1 MSNANHS
8 AAQKTTARLVKMLA
22 LAAGAALLGNVAEA
36 ATVRSNAEKIAARA
50 GLDIDALTVDVSL
63 ASLLGLDETPW
74 TNEPCPTGIAFRP
87 DVFQVAPGEWIE
99 IAEAIDGEGTMVTHF
114 RSGTGELYGAQTLHR
129 GFWRDMPAQE
139 AVWLARDAWGC

>member
-22 LAAGAALLGNVAEA
+22 LAAGAALLGNAAEA

-50 GLDIDALTVDVSL
+50 GLDLDALTVDVSL
-63 ASLLGLDETPW
+63 ASLLGLEDIEW
-74 TNEPCPTGIAFRP
+74 TNEMPPSDPFRP
-87 DVFQVAPGEWIE
+87 EVFQLADGTWIE
-99 IAEAIDGEGTMVTHF
+99 IAEFITGSGTMVTHF
-114 RSGTGELYGAQTLHR
+114 ESETGVYEGSNKLHR